1 MTAKEWA
8 ENKTFS
14 FRNDLPWTGLDW
26 EEITRE
32 MNNRFCKL
40 STV

>member
-26 EEITRE
+26 TGLGG
-32 MNNRFCKL
+32 NH
-40 STV
+40 

>member
-26 EEITRE
+26 TGR
-32 MNNRFCKL
+32 KSL
-40 STV
+40 GK